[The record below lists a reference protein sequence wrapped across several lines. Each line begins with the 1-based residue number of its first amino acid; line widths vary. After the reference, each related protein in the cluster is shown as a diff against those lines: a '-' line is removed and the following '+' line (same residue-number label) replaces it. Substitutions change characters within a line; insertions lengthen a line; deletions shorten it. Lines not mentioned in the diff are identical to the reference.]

1 MGCSLQLEEM
11 FFIVSLLVVKKW
23 LVTSVKRGDFFAKKG
38 IAIVASLCYIIGIKE
53 MHTWQMY
60 F

>member
-1 MGCSLQLEEM
+1 M